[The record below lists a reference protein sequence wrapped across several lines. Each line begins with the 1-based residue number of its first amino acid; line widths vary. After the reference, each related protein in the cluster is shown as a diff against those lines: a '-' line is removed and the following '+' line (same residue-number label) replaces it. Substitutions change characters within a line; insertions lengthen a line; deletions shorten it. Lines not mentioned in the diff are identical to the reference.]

1 MSAAVLPAS
10 PGAWPAAAG
19 QGARS
24 PVALGVLLL
33 HLALAAGLLH
43 VAVVQRSSPLDTPVT
58 VRLLQTPQLQP
69 EPPAPALPMQQRPS
83 VPKLPWVPAPE
94 VQTAA
99 APAPAISVQVAA
111 PPEPVSAP
119 AVAAAVPSPPA
130 SPAPPA
136 PPAPPAA
143 PRELPPGAIAYRI
156 APPVAVPL
164 ASRRLRE
171 SGTVWLRVQVDRQG
185 LPVRVSLHRSSGYAR
200 LDEQAMAAM
209 QQARFVPQTENGQPI
224 EWVVIAPIA
233 YEVD

>member
-1 MSAAVLPAS
+1 M
-10 PGAWPAAAG
+10 
-19 QGARS
+19 
-24 PVALGVLLL
+24 ALGVLLL
-33 HLALAAGLLH
+33 HLLLAAALLH
-43 VAVVQRSSPLDTPVT
+43 VAVVQRPSPSDLPVT
-58 VRLLQTPQLQP
+58 VQLLQTPQVQP
-69 EPPAPALPMQQRPS
+69 DRAPPPLPTPQRLS
-83 VPKLPWVPAPE
+83 APKLPWVPPPE
-94 VQTAA
+94 VQA
-99 APAPAISVQVAA
+99 AA
-111 PPEPVSAP
+111 PPEPLAAP
-119 AVAAAVPSPPA
+119 AAAMAVQSPAAPRAPSTPE
-130 SPAPPA
+130 APPA
-136 PPAPPAA
+136 APAA

-185 LPVRVSLHRSSGYAR
+185 LPVRVILHRSSGYAR